1 MRTELLVAAAATGCE
16 LLIRAHSA
24 GSRRCAARDC
34 ECGRGR
40 VVSVHRAVALGVIGC
55 CVERRE
61 MMVDHRER
69 SLSFARQNRV
79 RVAECARV
87 VSKSDP
93 DPVHVSYGD
102 P

>member
-1 MRTELLVAAAATGCE
+1 MVPR
-16 LLIRAHSA
+16 HS
-24 GSRRCAARDC
+24 GLSDLC
-34 ECGRGR
+34 
-40 VVSVHRAVALGVIGC
+40 I
-55 CVERRE
+55 ERRE

-69 SLSFARQNRV
+69 VVVFARRNRV